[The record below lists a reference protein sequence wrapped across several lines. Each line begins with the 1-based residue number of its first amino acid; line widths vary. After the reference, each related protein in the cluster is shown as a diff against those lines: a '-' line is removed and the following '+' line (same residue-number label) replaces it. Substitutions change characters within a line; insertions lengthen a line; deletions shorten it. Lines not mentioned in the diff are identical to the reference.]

1 MMKSVRPHVL
11 LLNPPAPDWVIR
23 DYYCSF
29 PSKAK
34 YYWPPQDLLGL
45 SGLLADS
52 CRLTVLDAV
61 MTPKSGDEIR
71 MIIEEEEID
80 TVIFTTGSA
89 SLAGDMALAEFLAGS
104 RPSLRLIASAGILKF
119 FPERFME
126 RFPFLRAAFLD
137 FTEPE
142 IVDFV
147 AGKEADWNT
156 VWERRSGRLRKP
168 AGIFGK
174 TFKLGVPRH
183 ELFPFRLY
191 SMPTARYHPLTVVT
205 TSLGC
210 PYKCRFCTAGAY
222 GLKYRDLDDAMAE
235 FRHVKELGIR
245 ELWFVDP
252 TLTVNGKFLGEL
264 LHRMIDAGFGFSFA
278 CNADINSMNEE
289 KIKLLKAAGC
299 HTVSI
304 GLESGDDGI
313 LKRYRKTLDTRK
325 SRAIVKLFKRHG
337 IRTLGY
343 FIIGLPG
350 EGRPEIRRTIDFAK
364 SLDIDFASF
373 AIATPDIGTDLRR
386 EALENGWM
394 RGDVD
399 TFDSTLNPVMEAGDL
414 PLAEIVKL
422 RNRAEIE
429 FYLRPSYILKKL
441 FSLQSRRDL
450 AILAGNG
457 FHLLRKM
464 FKRN

>member
-1 MMKSVRPHVL
+1 MSPRSVL
-11 LLNPPAPDWVIR
+11 LLNPPAPDLVIR

-45 SGLLADS
+45 SGLLAET

-61 MTPKSGDEIR
+61 MTPRTQEDILALVDREN
-71 MIIEEEEID
+71 ID

-89 SLAGDMALAEFLAGS
+89 SLAGDMALAGFLASS
-104 RPSLRLIASAGILKF
+104 RPALRLVASSGIFKF
-119 FPERFME
+119 SPESVME
-126 RFPFLRAAFLD
+126 RFPFLRAALLD

-147 AGKEADWNT
+147 AGTPGNWNT
-156 VWERRSGRLRKP
+156 IWERRDGRVLKP
-168 AGIFGK
+168 AGVFSK

-183 ELFPFRLY
+183 ELFPIRLY
-191 SMPTARYHPLTVVT
+191 SMPTARRHPLTVVT

-210 PYKCRFCTAGAY
+210 PYRCRFCTAGAY

-235 FRHVKELGIR
+235 FRHIKELGIR
-245 ELWFVDP
+245 ELWFADP
-252 TLTVNGKFLGEL
+252 TLTVNGRFLDEML
-264 LHRMIDAGFGFSFA
+264 RRMIEADFGFSFA
-278 CNADINSMNEE
+278 CNADINSMTED
-289 KIKLLKAAGC
+289 KIALLKKAGC

-304 GLESGDDGI
+304 GLESGDDAI
-313 LKRYRKTLDTRK
+313 LKRYLKTLDTEK
-325 SRAIVKLFKRHG
+325 SRTIVRLFNKHR

-343 FIIGLPG
+343 FIVGLPG
-350 EGRPEIRRTIDFAK
+350 EGRDEIRRTIDFAK
-364 SLDIDFASF
+364 SLRIDFASF

-386 EALENGWM
+386 EALEKGWI

-399 TFDSTLNPVMEAGDL
+399 TFDSTLHPVMETGEL
-414 PLAEIVKL
+414 PLSEIVRL
-422 RNRAEIE
+422 RNRAELA
-429 FYLRPSYILKKL
+429 FYLRPSYLFRKV
-441 FSLQSRRDL
+441 FSLRSGRDL

-457 FHLLRKM
+457 FHMLRRMLK
-464 FKRN
+464 KSA